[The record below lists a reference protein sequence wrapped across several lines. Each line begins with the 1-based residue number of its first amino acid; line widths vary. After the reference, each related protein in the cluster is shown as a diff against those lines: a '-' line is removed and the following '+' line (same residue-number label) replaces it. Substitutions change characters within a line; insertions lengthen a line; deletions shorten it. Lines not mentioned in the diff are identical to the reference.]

1 MKPVISLAFA
11 IILFVNSSFAQI
23 DNSVT
28 ASVKISGNCGMCKN
42 AIEKA
47 ADKKKVSKAT
57 WNEETKVAGIT
68 YDSKKTNLDA
78 VLKDIALVGYDNQSF
93 LAPDDVYNKLPECCK
108 YKRESKQPLLASSQQ
123 QGQSTHQNSEGHNHS
138 QTTVDNTIQTTN
150 QLNAV
155 FDSYFTLKDVLV
167 KTDGNQ
173 ASLKAKELK
182 AAITAVKMDKL
193 AMDVHTVWM
202 KLVSGLTEDAE
213 HINET
218 KDIAHQRDHFMS
230 LSKNMYELIK
240 VAKTNDPVYYQFCP
254 MANNGKGANWLSK
267 EAGIKNPYYGAQM
280 LTCGKTVEIIKQ

>member
-1 MKPVISLAFA
+1 MKSVISLALATF
-11 IILFVNSSFAQI
+11 LLVNTSFSQI
-23 DNSVT
+23 NNAVT
-28 ASVKISGNCGMCKN
+28 TNVKIAGNCGMCKT

-47 ADKKKVSKAT
+47 ADKKKISTAI
-57 WNEETKVAGIT
+57 WNEEGKTATIT
-68 YDSKKTNLDA
+68 YESKKTNLDA
-78 VLKDIALVGYDNQSF
+78 ILKDIALAGYDNQSF
-93 LAPDDVYNKLPECCK
+93 LAPDDAYSKLPECCK
-108 YKRESKQPLLASSQQ
+108 YKRESKQPVAALSLQTESS
-123 QGQSTHQNSEGHNHS
+123 SHQNHQEHHQNKE
-138 QTTVDNTIQTTN
+138 DNTIQTAN

-155 FDSYFTLKDVLV
+155 FDSYFTLKDALV

-182 AAITAVKMDKL
+182 TAITAVKMDKL

-202 KLVSGLTEDAE
+202 KLVNGLTEDAE

-240 VAKTNDPVYYQFCP
+240 VAKTSDPVYYQFCP
-254 MANNGKGANWLSK
+254 MANNGKGANWLSR

-280 LTCGKTVEIIKQ
+280 LTCSLLTVHK

>member
-1 MKPVISLAFA
+1 MKSVVSLALATF
-11 IILFVNSSFAQI
+11 LLVNTSFAQI
-23 DNSVT
+23 SNAVT
-28 ASVKISGNCGMCKN
+28 TNVKIAGNCGMCKT

-47 ADKKKVSKAT
+47 ADKKKISTAI
-57 WNEETKVAGIT
+57 WNEEGKTATIT

-78 VLKDIALVGYDNQSF
+78 VLKDIALAGYDNQSF
-93 LAPDDVYNKLPECCK
+93 LAPDDAYSKLPECCK
-108 YKRESKQPLLASSQQ
+108 YKRESKQPVAAPLQQAERSS
-123 QGQSTHQNSEGHNHS
+123 HQNHEAHQQNKE
-138 QTTVDNTIQTTN
+138 DNTIQTAN

-155 FDSYFTLKDVLV
+155 FDSYFTLKDALV

-182 AAITAVKMDKL
+182 AAITAVQMDKL
-193 AMDVHTVWM
+193 SMDVHTVWM
-202 KLVSGLTEDAE
+202 KLVNGLTEDAE

-240 VAKTNDPVYYQFCP
+240 VAKTNDAVYYQFCP

-280 LTCGKTVEIIKQ
+280 LTCGKTVETIKQ

>member
-1 MKPVISLAFA
+1 MKSVISLALATF
-11 IILFVNSSFAQI
+11 LLVNTSFAQI
-23 DNSVT
+23 SNAVT
-28 ASVKISGNCGMCKN
+28 TNVKIAGNCGMCKT

-47 ADKKKVSKAT
+47 ADKKKISTAI
-57 WNEETKVAGIT
+57 WNEEAKTATIT
-68 YDSKKTNLDA
+68 YDSKKTNLDK
-78 VLKDIALVGYDNQSF
+78 VLKDIALAGYDNQSF
-93 LAPDDVYNKLPECCK
+93 LAPDDAYSKLPECCK
-108 YKRESKQPLLASSQQ
+108 YKRESKQPVAAPLQQTELSS
-123 QGQSTHQNSEGHNHS
+123 HQNHEAHQQNKE
-138 QTTVDNTIQTTN
+138 DNTIQIIN

-155 FDSYFTLKDVLV
+155 FDSYFTLKDALV

-182 AAITAVKMDKL
+182 TAITAVKMDKL

-202 KLVSGLTEDAE
+202 KLVNGLTEDAE

-240 VAKTNDPVYYQFCP
+240 VAKTNDAVYYQFCP
-254 MANNGKGANWLSK
+254 MANNGKGANWLSR

-280 LTCGKTVEIIKQ
+280 LTCGKTVETIKQ